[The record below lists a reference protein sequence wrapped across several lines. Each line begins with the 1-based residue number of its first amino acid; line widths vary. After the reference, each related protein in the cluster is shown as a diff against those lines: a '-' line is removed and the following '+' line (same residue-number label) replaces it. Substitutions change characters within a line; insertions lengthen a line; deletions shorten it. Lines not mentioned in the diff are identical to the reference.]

1 MSLHDLLPAC
11 IMLLSTHTHTRGWGG
26 GGGGGGGRGMEITD
40 VLMTV
45 SMYDFISNVLCGGGG
60 GGVFFFSSGIFC
72 FALSVAFHSPI
83 LKKNI
88 VLFSSSL
95 FSHLL
100 IVEYLFTCAFMSS
113 FNEPFIYGFF
123 KIV

>member
-1 MSLHDLLPAC
+1 MILFPMSYAG
-11 IMLLSTHTHTRGWGG
+11 GWGG
-26 GGGGGGGRGMEITD
+26 
-40 VLMTV
+40 
-45 SMYDFISNVLCGGGG
+45 
-60 GGVFFFSSGIFC
+60 FFFSPVVS
-72 FALSVAFHSPI
+72 FALLVAFHSPI

-113 FNEPFIYGFF
+113 FNEPFIYGIFL
-123 KIV
+123 IV